1 MNEDTLDFKLTI
13 EEVNLV
19 LQGLGEIPARLSMNL
34 INSIQNQA
42 APQMQPQADPAASQ
56 MQPAIEEGV

>member
-56 MQPAIEEGV
+56 MQPAIEEDV